1 MKLERFRISFDPFV
15 HGILPVE
22 FINNNI
28 TKPEVL
34 SQISVVCYFKAADS
48 ATLQTLTEIIR
59 KRKECGLDPT
69 PMDLPYQEFRFDPF
83 SYQPEDKTYPVW
95 CEFVSDSNYTEAK
108 DKGFWMTGTN
118 SEGSFK
124 ANIRRYHEDGESA
137 DRRLVITG
145 PGAVQ
150 AGSDLFGNIVGK
162 DDLYWSPVE
171 SFFIRTNTREMF
183 FLDYYNPEKY
193 ITGLSE
199 FFLRYMPE
207 DTKAICLSWDEYST
221 NSKQEKEHGFDMVF
235 IFPLDIKG
243 RPLDKKRLISF
254 SVTSNGKLEPEIHFH
269 CGWWNNEGVYE
280 DNLNLPQIKEELVQ
294 LHYMVLSGVSPCLCH
309 ESVKAMILDL
319 IDVLI
324 SGDRSVDIA
333 EGNGSYKIKDS
344 FSLIFHYFDQDT
356 FPSEWAF
363 LLNEKMKIKAPVV
376 TAGDYRRWT
385 GIDDISYE
393 IPITVVPYRFGVY
406 LMNRADKG
414 YLGPFKDAEPVVLSD
429 FSDQYPALKKVD
441 LHNTVWLPAK
451 KVMVKINKKAIGK
464 SRLCTLDMLDTRS
477 NCSTGKKFPY
487 VTTLGEVEDGY
498 TYYFTKPDG
507 SEPRWAREEVLTK

>member
-1 MKLERFRISFDPFV
+1 MKLERLRISREPFV

-34 SQISVVCYFKAADS
+34 GQISVVCYFKAADS
-48 ATLQTLTEIIR
+48 ATLQNLTDIIR
-59 KRKECGLDPT
+59 ERKECGLDPT
-69 PMDLPYQEFRFDPF
+69 PMDLPYQNYRFDPF
-83 SYQPEDKTYPVW
+83 SYHPEGKTYPVW
-95 CEFVSDSNYTEAK
+95 CEFVSDSSYSEAK

-118 SEGSFK
+118 NEGSFK

-150 AGSDLFGNIVGK
+150 AGSDFFGDIVGK
-162 DDLYWSPVE
+162 DDLYWNPVE

-207 DTKAICLSWDEYST
+207 DTRTVCLSWDEYPT
-221 NSKQEKEHGFDMVF
+221 DQKEHGFDMVF

-254 SVTSNGKLEPEIHFH
+254 SVTSIGKLEPEINFH

-280 DNLNLPQIKEELVQ
+280 EDNLNLPQTKEELVQ

-309 ESVKAMILDL
+309 EPVKAMILEL
-319 IDVLI
+319 IDLLI
-324 SGDRSVDIA
+324 SRDRSVLLHEKD
-333 EGNGSYKIKDS
+333 SYKVQDC
-344 FSLIFHYFDQDT
+344 FSLIFRYFYYQT
-356 FPSEWAF
+356 MPTVWAD
-363 LLNEKMKIKAPVV
+363 LLKDKVKVDKPIVSANP
-376 TAGDYRRWT
+376 DNFRDWT
-385 GIDDISYE
+385 GIDEISYE
-393 IPITVVPYRFGVY
+393 VPIIVVPYRLFVF
-406 LMNRADKG
+406 LMNDREQAFFEDT
-414 YLGPFKDAEPVVLSD
+414 DVEILSD
-429 FSDQYPALKKVD
+429 YSEKYPELKNVD
-441 LHNTVWLPAK
+441 LHNSYFLPK
-451 KVMVKINKKAIGK
+451 GRVLVKVNKYDRDKC
-464 SRLCTLDMLDTRS
+464 RLYRVEQVDTRT
-477 NCSTGKKFPY
+477 NCSVLFQTSPHL
-487 VTTLGEVEDGY
+487 TTLGDVENGV
-498 TYYFTKPDG
+498 TYVKETLADDARSVYAGGD
-507 SEPRWAREEVLTK
+507 PRK